1 MFYILDMEIIL
12 DSLFLI
18 WILKDSKEFKLYL
31 ITFCPIRGSIYLGD
45 TTKLLLSQLIV
56 WPTTEIESFDLIIGL
71 STLRVKTFQLL
82 AFVYFIGEKTSNWS
96 KQLIKTRFGHLRS
109 NSSKPDFVIS
119 IVICIIIYH
128 WLTSTF
134 TLTNWHLSFWYHP
147 IRNILLIFSNNPL
160 VTSI

>member
-12 DSLFLI
+12 DYLFLI
-18 WILKDSKEFKLYL
+18 WIFKDSQEFKLYL

-56 WPTTEIESFDLIIGL
+56 WPATEIESFDLIIGL
-71 STLRVKTFQLL
+71 STLLVKTFQLL
-82 AFVYFIGEKTSNWS
+82 AFAYFTGEKTSNWS
-96 KQLIKTRFGHLRS
+96 KQLIKTRFDHLRS

-119 IVICIIIYH
+119 IVICIIIYQ

-134 TLTNWHLSFWYHP
+134 TLTN
-147 IRNILLIFSNNPL
+147 
-160 VTSI
+160 